1 MGRFMFS
8 DPPLLC
14 RLFPRPKPPVSA
26 VIFDNLSNKK
36 STHCSNFQPII
47 PRSLSGNLNI
57 NLPIDNTAVSLS
69 SNDYDSRPSLQ
80 SYSSVPYDPSSYF
93 FHKYGSSFNQFPQ
106 IRQNESLYTRANLQ
120 LSIVHLQSVLA
131 LAKKLLMK
139 DTLTFLD
146 EEAQQVTTLLILLFT
161 DSIIIVRDN
170 MFTLN

>member
-1 MGRFMFS
+1 MFL

-26 VIFDNLSNKK
+26 NISDANNLSNKK

-57 NLPIDNTAVSLS
+57 NIPMENAAVSLS
-69 SNDYDSRPSLQ
+69 TNDYDSRPSLQ

-106 IRQNESLYTRANLQ
+106 IRQNESPYTRTNLQ

-139 DTLTFLD
+139 DTLAFLD
-146 EEAQQVTTLLILLFT
+146 EEAQQVIFQSYL
-161 DSIIIVRDN
+161 
-170 MFTLN
+170 